1 MNIIVTGAG
10 KGIGYE
16 TARWLSENHTVI
28 CISRSAVQN
37 KISGTIAIDFDFE
50 NGDIK
55 NELLPELIKSFS
67 KSEKNATIDVLINN
81 AATFI
86 KKPFSKILPADWER
100 VFKVNVFSIAELTRC
115 ILESPLSPIKKNN
128 SIRAH
133 VLNIASMG
141 GVQGS
146 VKFPELSAYSTS
158 KGAIITLTECLAEEY
173 KKKNISFNAIAFGA
187 VQTEMLSK
195 AFPGFKAPL
204 TAKEAAAFTAD
215 FALTGQKYFNGKILQ
230 LALSTP

>member
-16 TARWLSENHTVI
+16 TAKWLSENHTVA
-28 CISRSAVQN
+28 CVSRSAEKN
-37 KISGTIAIDFDFE
+37 KIPGTTAISFDFE
-50 NGDIK
+50 NGNIEKD
-55 NELLPELIKSFS
+55 LLPGLIKAFS
-67 KSEKNATIDVLINN
+67 KNNKPAAVDVLINN
-81 AATFI
+81 AAMLI
-86 KKPFSKILPADWER
+86 KKPFQKIMPEDWER
-100 VFKVNVFSIAELTRC
+100 IFRVNVFSVAELTRC
-115 ILESPLSPIKKNN
+115 LLNSPLSPVKKN
-128 SIRAH
+128 STSRAH

-158 KGAIITLTECLAEEY
+158 KGALITLTECLAEEF
-173 KKKNISFNAIAFGA
+173 KGKNISFNAIAFGA

-230 LALSTP
+230 MALSTP